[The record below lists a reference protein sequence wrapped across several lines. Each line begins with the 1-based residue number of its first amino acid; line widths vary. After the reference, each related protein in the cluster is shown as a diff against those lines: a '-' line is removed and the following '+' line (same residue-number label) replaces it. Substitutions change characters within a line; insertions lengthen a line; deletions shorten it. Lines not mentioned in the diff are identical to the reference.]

1 MLVVK
6 HKGVADPRSFYCFSL
21 HSSVRTEFLS
31 FCYFDMRSC
40 LKSTCNCIHCM
51 DKSSEPLAHYT
62 YTSNSR
68 YSTMLEFVL
77 LFPQKF
83 GKVYHMARCLILY
96 SCGNG
101 IENTWI
107 QRLRGVVHVCQK
119 LMALFLEAC
128 FLTGRNRSLASPKQ
142 VWAGM

>member
-1 MLVVK
+1 MLAAK
-6 HKGVADPRSFYCFSL
+6 HKGVADPRSFYCIHL
-21 HSSVRTEFLS
+21 LEFLS

-40 LKSTCNCIHCM
+40 LKSTCSCIHCM
-51 DKSSEPLAHYT
+51 DKSNEPLAHYT

-68 YSTMLEFVL
+68 YNTMLEFGGL

-101 IENTWI
+101 IENT
-107 QRLRGVVHVCQK
+107 
-119 LMALFLEAC
+119 
-128 FLTGRNRSLASPKQ
+128 
-142 VWAGM
+142 